1 MKKTTLPKGW
11 DDKRIR
17 NVLSHY
23 EAQTE
28 EDAVVEDEAAF
39 KDKSRTT
46 MKVPVRLVPV
56 VREIIV
62 RDERQGKAHAR
73 RKTK

>member
-1 MKKTTLPKGW
+1 MIKKTILPKGW
-11 DDKRIR
+11 DDKRIK

-39 KDKSRTT
+39 KDKLDSRL
-46 MKVPVRLVPV
+46 KP
-56 VREIIV
+56 RE
-62 RDERQGKAHAR
+62 
-73 RKTK
+73 